1 MPPHLLPAYASLITR
16 HTSIELA
23 SLATFY
29 REAAKSPFRSLPW
42 RRGVLRLRLAPL
54 GAAAPPGAPPPP
66 PPHPPLAAL
75 HMHRKV
81 LAVVGVAHAPSWRSE
96 NGESSDP
103 THGLRAAADAFVAAA
118 RTAAPDA
125 AVLRLFAF
133 EVDPEAAAAAGGG
146 GTPPGGDASPSRSA
160 SGGDSLRYV
169 MPFPPTAPPSP
180 RRGAGEGGDDNTSRA
195 TSPARPQ
202 SPPADPATALAGH
215 AAVLMC
221 ELAAAL
227 LAELERYALSASPA
241 AMALATDAD
250 GDAAGCAPPPAPGDD
265 DASRRR
271 RYARLAK
278 ALGDAALLAG
288 SPRDAATHHSTAAD
302 LARTAGDGTWAAAAL
317 EGLAAANAL
326 ALLLPRT
333 GSGDGVDGGGGEGA
347 ASPRVGE
354 VSPSLDAGDAGDD
367 DDALWRALRGAGAVA
382 AVGPLLAE
390 ARATARRRCGPALAV
405 GFAARSA
412 RFLARASPPTAARA
426 AVGALA
432 AECAA
437 AVPSIPSPVD
447 RLAALAEAADVASL
461 AGLARKRALL
471 LWQAVELCHGAADP
485 DARVLADALAA
496 LMPVDG
502 GGSVHGGGAGSS
514 TTTGI
519 PAHWPVVAA
528 GALEGALS
536 AAIASGAH
544 ASVWDAAAAL
554 LSRHA
559 PLLPASRQD
568 VLARTLDAAAAQMA
582 AGDRARPGVGAGPPP
597 LLAWVATPHPSGD
610 DAPRPLEKDGW
621 PAPRGRSKGRG
632 DGPFIFSA
640 LGGERRAAAATPA
653 AGPPPTFAAGEPV
666 RVDVEVT
673 NPASIPVQVERLTL
687 EAELVEEAAGSG
699 GGGRGTTARSRA
711 WRPAPVALWLP
722 PSTPPTVVSLGGT
735 PTRPGTY
742 RLLGCRVV
750 ARGGVS
756 WMAPFGAR
764 RAPPPRGTRVAARL
778 GLAPPRPPPP
788 ADTTL
793 TVCGALPR
801 LSVVV
806 TAPDTSAGPHPA
818 ADAAAARPRDPGERD
833 DAPPPPPAHGDAGAS
848 GTPASADPPPP
859 AAPGGSPR
867 PGGARDADA
876 GGHGWGRPRRRGAR
890 GARHAPVGRARRR
903 LRPSARQRGR
913 GRVDSRPAS
922 GCGREGGGG
931 GDVGCGGG
939 RVASWRRRRADA
951 AHRCRRHAA
960 PRVQGG

>member
-1 MPPHLLPAYASLITR
+1 MPPHLLPAYTSLITR

-42 RRGVLRLRLAPL
+42 RRGALRLRFAAL

-96 NGESSDP
+96 NGESNDP

-118 RTAAPDA
+118 RAAAPDA

-133 EVDPEAAAAAGGG
+133 EVDPEVAAAAGGDG
-146 GTPPGGDASPSRSA
+146 APPGGDASPSRSA

-180 RRGAGEGGDDNTSRA
+180 RRGVGEGGGDASASRA
-195 TSPARPQ
+195 TSPARAL
-202 SPPADPATALAGH
+202 SPPADPSTALAGH

-302 LARTAGDGTWAAAAL
+302 LARTAGDGAWAAAAL

-333 GSGDGVDGGGGEGA
+333 GSGDGVDGGGGEVA
-347 ASPRVGE
+347 ASPRVGAASE
-354 VSPSLDAGDAGDD
+354 NDNDD
-367 DDALWRALRGAGAVA
+367 DDDTLWRSLRAAGAVA

-412 RFLARASPPTAARA
+412 RFLARASPRGAARA
-426 AVGALA
+426 EVGALA
-432 AECAA
+432 AECAS

-471 LWQAVELCHGAADP
+471 LWQAVELCRGAADP
-485 DARVLADALAA
+485 DSRVLADALAA

-502 GGSVHGGGAGSS
+502 DGSS
-514 TTTGI
+514 HSSGI

-528 GALEGALS
+528 GALEGAVS
-536 AAIASGAH
+536 AAIAAGAH
-544 ASVWDAAAAL
+544 ACVWDAAAAL
-554 LSRHA
+554 LSHHA

-568 VLARTLDAAAAQMA
+568 VLARTLDVAAAQMA
-582 AGDRARPGVGAGPPP
+582 AGERARPGVGAGPPP
-597 LLAWVATPHPSGD
+597 LLAWVATPPPPAD
-610 DAPRPLEKDGW
+610 EAPRLLEKEGW

-640 LGGERRAAAATPA
+640 LGGERRAAATTPA

-687 EAELVEEAAGSG
+687 EAELVEEGVGSGGG

-722 PSTPPTVVSLGGT
+722 PSTPPTVVTLGGT

-756 WMAPFGAR
+756 WVAPFGGR

-778 GLAPPRPPPP
+778 GLAPPRPLPP
-788 ADTTL
+788 AATTL

-801 LSVVV
+801 LSVSL

-818 ADAAAARPRDPGERD
+818 ADAAAARPRDPGESD
-833 DAPPPPPAHGDAGAS
+833 DTAPPPPAATGDTGAS
-848 GTPASADPPPP
+848 GTPAATDPPPP
-859 AAPGGSPR
+859 CAWWLATVKWCARRWRWSPR
-867 PGGARDADA
+867 QG
-876 GGHGWGRPRRRGAR
+876 GRPSRR
-890 GARHAPVGRARRR
+890 RARRSTR
-903 LRPSARQRGR
+903 AGR
-913 GRVDSRPAS
+913 GPPPPPPPLCAAAWTRPHWPPP
-922 GCGREGGGG
+922 CPWPREGGSRWG
-931 GDVGCGGG
+931 
-939 RVASWRRRRADA
+939 WRWSRRQRRQA
-951 AHRCRRHAA
+951 ATTT
-960 PRVQGG
+960 Q